1 MARGRGQRWGRG
13 SNKHSVEALEVKIY
27 DQDNDDQMAKSFEN
41 RWRWIFIWMTWFEV
55 FGFWVLSAVGGL
67 GFCLSG
73 CEVLGFG
80 DLVWWWVMS
89 LPWWLVCCPK
99 ANFAWMYMSIFPKG
113 DALPS
118 LFPMWVFTL
127 FPSLFGNLL
136 VRRLLL
142 RVNLDVRILSVWVML
157 RIKFSHHITLFH
169 WRHAPR

>member
-1 MARGRGQRWGRG
+1 
-13 SNKHSVEALEVKIY
+13 
-27 DQDNDDQMAKSFEN
+27 MAKSFEN

-99 ANFAWMYMSIFPKG
+99 ANFAWMYVSIFPKG

-127 FPSLFGNLL
+127 FPSLFGNQL

-142 RVNLDVRILSVWVML
+142 RVDLDVRILSVWVML
-157 RIKFSHHITLFH
+157 RINFSHHILYFIGNLHHVNTIMDFWKISSKAQKNPFLH
-169 WRHAPR
+169 KKGVKPHGSSS